1 MRSYH
6 IFQHLPPSTSIM
18 SEPQHNEQASSRES
32 EDLPEELQLLAQTT
46 SAALENIGL
55 ALEDLHEEWIGPGNS
70 INDLVSNE
78 QEPFRY
84 KCQEVREALV
94 GTLEVLSL
102 RLASLLSRMRSMQ
115 VEIDLRGEVD
125 EDEVYMENEET
136 TWDDSSETLV
146 GGDDEGGE

>member
-1 MRSYH
+1 
-6 IFQHLPPSTSIM
+6 
-18 SEPQHNEQASSRES
+18 
-32 EDLPEELQLLAQTT
+32 LPEELQLLAQTT

-55 ALEDLHEEWIGPGNS
+55 AREDLHEEWIGPGNS

-78 QEPFRY
+78 QEQFRY

>member
-1 MRSYH
+1 
-6 IFQHLPPSTSIM
+6 
-18 SEPQHNEQASSRES
+18 
-32 EDLPEELQLLAQTT
+32 LPEELQLLAQTT

-55 ALEDLHEEWIGPGNS
+55 AREDLHEEWIGPGNS

-115 VEIDLRGEVD
+115 VEIDLRGVVD

-136 TWDDSSETLV
+136 TWDDSSEVVTYAHEIGPADSKNMPVTAV
-146 GGDDEGGE
+146 GQDWVRNVWLHHSFGYVIHVKT